1 MNFSNSEGF
10 VYAAQ
15 HVEECLRDAL
25 CESPNWT
32 LAETVECTRIMDQAR
47 KILGVKYLQD

>member
-1 MNFSNSEGF
+1 MNFSKSEGF
-10 VYAAQ
+10 VYAAK
-15 HVEECLRDAL
+15 HVEECLSASL

-47 KILGVKYLQD
+47 KILGVKYPQD